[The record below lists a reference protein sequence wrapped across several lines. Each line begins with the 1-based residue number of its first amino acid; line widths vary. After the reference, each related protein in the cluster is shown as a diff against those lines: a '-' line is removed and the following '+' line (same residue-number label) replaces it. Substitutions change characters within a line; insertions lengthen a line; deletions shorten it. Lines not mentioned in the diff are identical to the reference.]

1 MQYLSAELFHIS
13 QQQENMRN
21 AKAKANQLINHENN
35 RAKGEEAREKR
46 EIALHEKQMEL
57 LALKIDYWTKQ
68 KQSEF
73 PENK

>member
-1 MQYLSAELFHIS
+1 
-13 QQQENMRN
+13 MRN
-21 AKAKANQLINHENN
+21 AEVKANQLIDHENN
-35 RAKGEEAREKR
+35 CAKQEEAREKR

-57 LALKIDYWTKQ
+57 LALKIDYWTKK

>member
-1 MQYLSAELFHIS
+1 
-13 QQQENMRN
+13 MRN
-21 AKAKANQLINHENN
+21 SEVKVNQLIDHENN
-35 RAKGEEAREKR
+35 RAKREEAREQR

-57 LALKIDYWTKQ
+57 LALKIDYWTKK